1 MKLEKIILEIEKRIT
16 ELKTKREQLY
26 IKEITRNQML
36 KKQNEYDQEI
46 EKLMNLLGRWKN
58 ENR

>member
-46 EKLMNLLGRWKN
+46 EKLMNLLGR
-58 ENR
+58 